1 MDTVTKQRRSEIMS
15 RIKSKGSKIEKSL
28 MRDLGKAK
36 FRYKKHV
43 SNLPGKPD
51 IAFVD
56 KKVVVFVDSCFWHGC
71 RWHGTMPTSNKNFW
85 IKKISSNKA
94 RDKKT
99 NLEYKKMGW
108 KVIRLWEHTL
118 KNKSGESISQIT
130 ALLNK

>member
-1 MDTVTKQRRSEIMS
+1 
-15 RIKSKGSKIEKSL
+15 

-36 FRYKKHV
+36 LRYKKHV
-43 SNLPGKPD
+43 SYLPGKPD

-71 RWHGTMPTSNKNFW
+71 RWHGTMPTSNKKFW
-85 IKKISSNKA
+85 MKKILANKE

-108 KVIRLWEHTL
+108 KAIRFWEHAL
-118 KNKSGESISQIT
+118 KNKGDEPINKIM